1 MTKQIAPIRQATEN
15 ENVKTL
21 PIAKTAETAAED
33 KKATVLATIE
43 KFKPNPPTAIERIN
57 RIPQFEALSKRFS
70 LLQEKSNELK
80 MFDAG
85 NDKTNAKIIFKNSQG
100 FEFDIRNSNVI
111 EKLKEAAFKE
121 LNILLLE
128 AENEVLT
135 FEM

>member
-21 PIAKTAETAAED
+21 PIGKTAETTAEE
-33 KKATVLATIE
+33 KKAVVLATIE
-43 KFKPNPPTAIERIN
+43 KFKPKPPTADERIN
-57 RIPQFEALSKRFS
+57 RIAQFEALSKRYN
-70 LLQEKSNELK
+70 LLKEKSNDLK
-80 MFDAG
+80 MFEAG

-111 EKLKEAAFKE
+111 EKLQDAAFAE
-121 LNILLLE
+121 LNILLSE

-135 FEM
+135 FEI